1 MLSSLLEVHTCQRL
15 GPLQPTMMACRQAV
29 WGGAAPC
36 CCCRGQ
42 VAAEHRQPP
51 ALAAGDTLE
60 VRTYER
66 LAPLRTSRRALQS
79 LGHARRGDCVVSF
92 SRREVHSVRHKI
104 EAQGKHKCC
113 LVRVEGMQAGCMGMA
128 AARQMC
134 PASSG
139 REAGMRL
146 AGCME
151 MLAAEQRCKQAC
163 VLPGKTVR
171 HAGRLHQDAGQAA
184 SYVDELGKQD
194 CCLATHH
201 CLLAAT
207 SKLSEAQYCCKH
219 AACKDH
225 AAKARCMPTQGAVW

>member
-1 MLSSLLEVHTCQRL
+1 M
-15 GPLQPTMMACRQAV
+15 
-29 WGGAAPC
+29 
-36 CCCRGQ
+36 
-42 VAAEHRQPP
+42 
-51 ALAAGDTLE
+51 
-60 VRTYER
+60 RTYER

-113 LVRVEGMQAGCMGMA
+113 LVRVEGMQAGCMEHGSC
-128 AARQMC
+128 Q
-134 PASSG
+134 
-139 REAGMRL
+139 AGVPCKQWQE
-146 AGCME
+146 GGW
-151 MLAAEQRCKQAC
+151 LAAWKCLLQRCKQAC

-184 SYVDELGKQD
+184 SYVDKLGKQD

-207 SKLSEAQYCCKH
+207 SQLSEAQYCCKH
-219 AACKDH
+219 AACKVH
-225 AAKARCMPTQGAVW
+225 AAKARCIPIQGAVW